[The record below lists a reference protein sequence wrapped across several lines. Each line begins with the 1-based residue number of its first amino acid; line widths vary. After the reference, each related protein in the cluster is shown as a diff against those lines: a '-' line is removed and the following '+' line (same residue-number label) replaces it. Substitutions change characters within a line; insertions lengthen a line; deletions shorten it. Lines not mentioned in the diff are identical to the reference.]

1 MPTIVLRLFLLEAL
15 AELVRASELS
25 PDTTGSLAPI
35 LVEPSESESV
45 AINKTTVMLMDP
57 GIDAAVQVGP
67 RNWSAG

>member
-45 AINKTTVMLMDP
+45 AIQQNN
-57 GIDAAVQVGP
+57 
-67 RNWSAG
+67 RNGSGN